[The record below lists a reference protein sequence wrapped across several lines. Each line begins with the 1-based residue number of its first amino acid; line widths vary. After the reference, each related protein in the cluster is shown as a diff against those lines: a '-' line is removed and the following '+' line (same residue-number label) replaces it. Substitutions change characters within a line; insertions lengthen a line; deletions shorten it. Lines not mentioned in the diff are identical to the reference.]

1 MNGCLL
7 FRFSYLC
14 PKIKKNMNFRRLL
27 LILGGCAF
35 SACILAQPKIEA
47 EHDAENLGEI
57 MFQVPAK
64 VVFKVRNTGNEDLV
78 IKEVNPSCGCVVVDW
93 NRESIPPGNTATIN
107 AIYDA
112 KMLGVFQKDIEVFT
126 NVSENPVYLH
136 FQGRVVKKVTDFS
149 GAFPYEMGDL
159 RLTANK
165 VEFENVNKGDQP
177 IVELQVLNRGRK
189 SYQPRLMHLPSY
201 LTARYSPEVLA
212 GGRIGKIELTLNSE
226 KLNTMGLTQTSVYLS
241 RYEGD
246 HVSDENEIAVSILL
260 LPDFSSMTAKERALA
275 PRMDLSADL
284 LDMGTL
290 SKRRKTMSL
299 YIKNTGQQMLDI
311 TGLQMLNKALTV
323 SLSNKN
329 IEPGGVA
336 RMKVSVDAE
345 YLVEGDNELQ
355 LLLIVNDPF
364 QPMRTVTIKVNKEK
378 NQERWSIRK
387 IVQNIRD

>member
-1 MNGCLL
+1 
-7 FRFSYLC
+7 
-14 PKIKKNMNFRRLL
+14 
-27 LILGGCAF
+27 
-35 SACILAQPKIEA
+35 
-47 EHDAENLGEI
+47 
-57 MFQVPAK
+57 
-64 VVFKVRNTGNEDLV
+64 
-78 IKEVNPSCGCVVVDW
+78 
-93 NRESIPPGNTATIN
+93 
-107 AIYDA
+107 
-112 KMLGVFQKDIEVFT
+112 MLGVFQKDIEVFT

-355 LLLIVNDPF
+355 LLLIANDPF
-364 QPMRTVTIKVNKEK
+364 QPKRTVTIKVNKEK
-378 NQERWSIRK
+378 NKERWSIRK

>member
-1 MNGCLL
+1 
-7 FRFSYLC
+7 
-14 PKIKKNMNFRRLL
+14 MNFRKLL
-27 LILGGCAF
+27 LILGGCVFTAY
-35 SACILAQPKIEA
+35 ALAQPKMEA
-47 EHDAENLGEI
+47 EHDVENMGEI

-64 VVFKVRNTGNEDLV
+64 VAFKVRNTGNEDLV

-93 NRESIPPGNTATIN
+93 DREPVLPGKTATIN
-107 AIYDA
+107 ATYDA

-126 NVSENPVYLH
+126 NASETPVYLH
-136 FQGRVVKKVTDFS
+136 FQGRVVTKVTDFS
-149 GAFPYEMGDL
+149 GAFPYEMDDV
-159 RLTANK
+159 RLSVNR
-165 VEFENVNKGDQP
+165 VEFDNVNKGDQP
-177 IVELQVLNRGRK
+177 VVELQVLNKGRK
-189 SYQPRLMHLPSY
+189 SYQPRLMHLPPY
-201 LTARYSPEVLA
+201 LTAHYSPEVLA

-299 YIKNTGQQMLDI
+299 YIKNTGQQTLDV
-311 TGLQMLNKALTV
+311 TGLQVFDKALSV

-329 IEPGGVA
+329 IEPGSVA

-345 YLVEGDNELQ
+345 YLVEGKNEFR
-355 LLLIVNDPF
+355 LLMIANDPF
-364 QPMRTVTIKVNKEK
+364 QPKRNITVKVNKEK